1 MSVHRGGEK
10 PADDSGFRGPDR
22 RGGIRDVEPGLFIK
36 GAETRLAHPAS
47 EIQRVRHDCRAKNSA
62 AEIETIAVNDR
73 RRWKITFEDFADG
86 GVRNVGEL
94 NTKAHNYGEDKRHD
108 KEFECSYAPHGAI
121 RTVQKE
127 Y

>member
-1 MSVHRGGEK
+1 MNVRRGGEN
-10 PADDSGFRGPDR
+10 PADDSGSGGLDR
-22 RGGIRDVEPGLFIK
+22 SGGVRDVEPGLFIK

-62 AEIETIAVNDR
+62 TEIETIAGNDR
-73 RRWKITFEDFADG
+73 RRWKITFEHFADG
-86 GVRNVGEL
+86 GVCNVGEL

-108 KEFECSYAPHGAI
+108 KEFEGSYAPHGAI